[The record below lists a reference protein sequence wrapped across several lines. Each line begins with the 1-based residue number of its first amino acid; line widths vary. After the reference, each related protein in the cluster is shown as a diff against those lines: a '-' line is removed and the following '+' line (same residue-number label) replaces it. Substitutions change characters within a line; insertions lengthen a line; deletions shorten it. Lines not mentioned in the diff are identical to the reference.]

1 MSAEFEPLIKIDAND
16 GCRNCETIDGEYEC
30 VDDITDAPLEFPAY
44 KFLFLFFFIITFIE
58 PHGATHGELT
68 NPLRNFKRTDLSLSR
83 FMVISRGILI

>member
-44 KFLFLFFFIITFIE
+44 KIIFFVFFYNNVHRAPRRYTW
-58 PHGATHGELT
+58 
-68 NPLRNFKRTDLSLSR
+68 
-83 FMVISRGILI
+83 